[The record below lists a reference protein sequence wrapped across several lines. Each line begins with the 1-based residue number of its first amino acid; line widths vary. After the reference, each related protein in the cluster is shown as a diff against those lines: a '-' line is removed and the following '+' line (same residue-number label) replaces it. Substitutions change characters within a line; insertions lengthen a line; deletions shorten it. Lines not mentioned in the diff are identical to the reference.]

1 MLLEYIIKGCAH
13 FFNLFFDYFD
23 YITQNTYLFIL
34 VVLIAICLIM
44 YKTVKEDIVSLIKTF
59 LGLFKY
65 FIVDFSIVL
74 NIIQFIIIFN
84 CNNDVN
90 NFTIVVAVIEFCIQC
105 FETLNNSTQIL
116 SNERIISSKS
126 IKNIMKGN
134 LLIIATK
141 IISILEEYS
150 FDINSM
156 KIYTIWMGIA
166 IVVQLLNYIITN
178 SLFIYEELNIRRK
191 IKFKNYKSILF
202 FIDYVKAIIISKN
215 DMKIMVLFQ
224 KYLIVNND
232 TNNIDRSEI
241 IKMLKLF
248 KIFYDKEEKNKN
260 IKYLEY
266 MEWFNVTCN
275 QLEKIKKENYD
286 NEEVPIN

>member
-1 MLLEYIIKGCAH
+1 
-13 FFNLFFDYFD
+13 
-23 YITQNTYLFIL
+23 
-34 VVLIAICLIM
+34 M